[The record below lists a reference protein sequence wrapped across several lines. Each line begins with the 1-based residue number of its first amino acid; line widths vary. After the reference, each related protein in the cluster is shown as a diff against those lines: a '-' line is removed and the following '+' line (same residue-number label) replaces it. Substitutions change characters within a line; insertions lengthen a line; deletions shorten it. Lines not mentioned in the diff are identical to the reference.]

1 MNSVENFPE
10 WIIEKWQEI
19 ANLIADL
26 LDVPAA
32 LIMKNENEYMEVF
45 LSSDS
50 QNNPYNVGNK
60 EKSYGTYCEA
70 VIKTQQKLSVTNA
83 TKDIIWN
90 ENPGIKL
97 GMIAYLGF
105 PINFPDNRP
114 FGTLCVLTNKEREF
128 TLHEEKLLLQFKNV
142 IELDLVLLQTFDLKT
157 KEFTK
162 TLKEQQSHQ
171 LDKDIEFEKA
181 KEKAVIALQESHQ
194 LLKSTFDSLQDAVF
208 IIDAKTST
216 ITDCNNAAAEIFG
229 YSRQEIV
236 GNSTEFLHINKE
248 ALEEFRKQLYSAI
261 ADKGFLF
268 LPSFTMR
275 RRDGNVFPTEHTV
288 VQLLDEQGARIG
300 WVSVVKDITTEKKHD
315 NLIQNTL
322 DIYEKSEHLT
332 TEEILNYSIELGI
345 QLTNSEIGFF
355 HFVNYD
361 QETISLQ
368 TWSAKTMEICNV
380 PKLDTHYPISKAG
393 VWVDCFYQKKPVFHN
408 DYSSLTHKKG
418 MPEGH
423 AALTRVL
430 SVPVIIKNKVVAI
443 FGVGNKKLDYDKT
456 DADFLSLFAEN
467 VWNVVRRKNAEID
480 RVKAK
485 EIAEESENRYR
496 GLISNI
502 NAGVVVHAADTS
514 VLMSNRRANELL
526 GLSEEQ
532 IKGKAAID
540 PHWKFIDED
549 NMPIPLDNYPVMR
562 IKKSKEPINNQMVG
576 VCRSSDD
583 VVWLMANGFPVFGD
597 TDELS
602 EIVIS
607 FIDITKRK
615 LGEEKL
621 KESELKYRSLIE
633 SSSDAIFCV
642 DENGE
647 YKFTNH
653 LFAST
658 FGKTPE
664 YFIGKTFWDVY
675 DKEHADYRYEAT
687 KRLFRTGKTESSE
700 VEVPLP
706 DKTLYYLATTNPI
719 KDESGQVLLNLIH
732 ATDITKLKQIE
743 HMLQEKSEEIA
754 AQNEEMAV
762 QNEEL
767 YQTNLKLIAAKEKAE
782 KSEQKLKS
790 ILENLQDALFQAD
803 IKGNFTYVN
812 SRAARMYGY
821 SENELLGL
829 PASKLYEDAIERD
842 KLIVNLRK
850 EGKVF
855 DWTGKGLRKDGSW
868 FWVSMNVKFII
879 DNQGNITG
887 TEGIVRDITE
897 RKNAEAELIIAKERA
912 IASEERFKL
921 AMNASHDGLFDW
933 NLETNEIYYSVG
945 WKKMLGYEDHELPND
960 FSIWEKTTEPHDAKK
975 SWDLQQKLI
984 SKQIDRFVMEFKMKH
999 KDGHWVDIL
1008 SRAEAI
1014 FNNSGKA
1021 VRFVGTHTDITER
1034 KQVEDEIRLHSEI
1047 MKNLSE
1053 GVYLIGLDDGL
1064 IKYTNPKF
1072 EKMFGYNE
1080 GEMIGK
1086 EVSIVNA
1093 PTEKEPEET
1102 KHEIIDILK
1111 KTGEWQG
1118 EVNNIKKDG
1127 THFLCYANVS
1137 LHDHPIYGR
1146 VIISVHTDISDRKQA
1161 EESLKESELKF
1172 RALFEKGPIG
1182 VAYHR
1187 MIYDA
1192 AGKPVDYFFLDAN
1205 EAYQELTGVDPIGKL
1220 VTEALPGIE
1229 NDPSDWI
1236 GVFGKVAR
1244 FGETIRFESYLESN
1258 QRWYDCVAY
1267 QYKPDHFVA
1276 AFLEITKRK
1285 QAEIRLQEINE
1296 NLKSNYA
1303 EIEFNNERLESLLK
1317 ISQYS
1322 SNSVQELLDF
1332 ALEEAILL
1340 TKSKI
1345 GYIYFYHEDTKQ
1357 FILNTWSKEV
1367 MHECQVMDP
1376 ETVYDLDK
1384 TGCWG
1389 EAVRQRKPI
1398 ILNEYQEESS
1408 LKRGTPEGHV
1418 QLKKFLTIPVIIDNV
1433 IVAVCGVA
1441 NKEADYD
1448 NSDVRQLTL
1457 LMDSVWKI
1465 SERITMV
1472 KELTSAKEKAEE
1484 SDRLKS
1490 AFLANMSHEIR
1501 TPMNGIMGFAELL
1514 TEPDLTGAEQQKCID
1529 MIGKSGKRMLNIIND
1544 IVDISKLEAGLMK
1557 PDMKE
1562 AKINEQTEYIYAF
1575 FKPEVEAKGI
1585 RFSYNNGLQGD
1596 QAIIMTDREKL
1607 YAILTN
1613 LVKNAIKYTK
1623 EGAIEFGYHLKRSNE
1638 TIELEFYVK
1647 DTGIG
1652 IPTDRQE
1659 AIFERF
1665 IQADIEDRMAYQGA
1679 GLGLAITK
1687 AYVEMLGGR
1696 IWVESEEGKG
1706 SIFYF
1711 TLPYSTITSLINTV
1725 DRELLL
1731 SGNSINSRKLNILI
1745 AEDDEVSEILLT
1757 GYVKM
1762 FSKEVFEARTGIEVV
1777 EICRDHPEIDLILM
1791 DIRMPGINGYEAT
1804 RQIRQFNKEVVI
1816 IAQTAFGLSGDRE
1829 KAIAAGCND
1838 YLSKPIKKAELL
1850 TLIQVYFNK

>member
-1 MNSVENFPE
+1 MNKSMNNIENFPD

-19 ANLIADL
+19 ANLIAEL

-32 LIMKNENEYMEVF
+32 LIMKSGNESMEVF

-50 QNNPYNVGNK
+50 KNNPYHVGDK
-60 EKSYGTYCEA
+60 EKWYGTYCET

-90 ENPGIKL
+90 ENPDIKP

-105 PINFPDNRP
+105 PINFPDDQP

-142 IELDLVLLQTFDLKT
+142 IELDLGLLQTFDLKT
-157 KEFTK
+157 KEFAK
-162 TLKEQQSHQ
+162 TLKDQKSQ
-171 LDKDIEFEKA
+171 LLEKEIEFTSSRDKA
-181 KEKAVIALQESHQ
+181 LSALQESIH
-194 LLKSTFDSLQDAVF
+194 LLKSTFNSLQDAVF
-208 IIDAKTST
+208 IIDSKTSK
-216 ITDCNNAAAEIFG
+216 ITDCNNAAAEVFG
-229 YSRQEIV
+229 YGHQEII
-236 GNSTEFLHINKE
+236 GSTTEFLHVNVE
-248 ALEEFRKQLYSAI
+248 ALEEFRKQLYNAI
-261 ADKGFLF
+261 AEQGFLF
-268 LPSFTMR
+268 LPAFTMKR
-275 RRDGNVFPTEHTV
+275 KDGTVFPTEHTV
-288 VQLLDEQGARIG
+288 VQLLDEQGVRYG
-300 WVSVVKDITTEKKHD
+300 WVSVVKDITHEKKHE
-315 NLIQNTL
+315 NLSHYTL
-322 DIYEKSEHLT
+322 EIYQKSEYLT
-332 TEEILNYSIELGI
+332 IEEILKHSIELGI

-355 HFVNYD
+355 HFVNDD

-380 PKLDTHYPISKAG
+380 PKMDAHYPISKAG

-408 DYSSLTHKKG
+408 DYPGLTHKKG

-423 AALTRVL
+423 ATLTRDL
-430 SVPVIIKNKVVAI
+430 SVPVIVENQVVAI
-443 FGVGNKKLDYDKT
+443 FGVGNKKSDYDKT

-467 VWNVVRRKNAEID
+467 VWNVVRRKKAEID
-480 RVKAK
+480 SVKAK

-496 GLISNI
+496 GLINNI
-502 NAGVVVHAADTS
+502 NAGVVVHTADTT
-514 VLMSNRRANELL
+514 VIMSNTRANQLL
-526 GLSEEQ
+526 GLSENQ
-532 IKGKAAID
+532 MKGKAAID
-540 PHWKFIDED
+540 PYWKFIDED
-549 NMPIPLDNYPVMR
+549 NKPVPLDDYPVMQIIR
-562 IKKSKEPINNQMVG
+562 FKKAINNQMFG
-576 VCRSSDD
+576 VLRSTDD
-583 VVWLMANGFPVFGD
+583 ITWLMVNGFPVFDD

-602 EIVIS
+602 EVVIS
-607 FIDITKRK
+607 FIDITERK
-615 LGEEKL
+615 LGEEQL

-642 DENGE
+642 DEKGE

-675 DKEHADYRYEAT
+675 DKEQADYRYEAT
-687 KRLFRTGKTESSE
+687 KRLFRTGKTESLE

-719 KDESGQVLLNLIH
+719 KDESGQVILNLTH

-754 AQNEEMAV
+754 AQNEVMAV

-767 YQTNLKLIAAKEKAE
+767 YQTNLKLIAAKERAE
-782 KSEQKLKS
+782 ESGQKLKS
-790 ILENLQDALFQAD
+790 ILENLQDAFFQAD
-803 IKGNFTYVN
+803 LNGNFTYVN

-821 SENELLGL
+821 SENELIGL
-829 PASKLYEDAIERD
+829 PASKLYADSSERD
-842 KLIVNLRK
+842 KLIEKLRTK
-850 EGKVF
+850 GKIF
-855 DWTGKGLRKDGSW
+855 DWTGKGLRKDGSS
-868 FWVSMNVKFII
+868 FWVSMNVQLSA

-912 IASEERFKL
+912 IESEERFRL
-921 AMNASHDGLFDW
+921 AMKASHDGLFDW
-933 NLETNEIYYSVG
+933 NLETDEIYYSVG
-945 WKKMLGYEDHELPND
+945 WKKMIGYEDHELPND
-960 FSIWEKTTEPHDAKK
+960 FSVWEKTTEPQDVKK
-975 SWDLQQKLI
+975 SLELQQKLI

-1014 FNNSGKA
+1014 FNEGGKA
-1021 VRFVGTHTDITER
+1021 IRMVGT
-1034 KQVEDEIRLHSEI
+1034 
-1047 MKNLSE
+1047 
-1053 GVYLIGLDDGL
+1053 
-1064 IKYTNPKF
+1064 
-1072 EKMFGYNE
+1072 
-1080 GEMIGK
+1080 
-1086 EVSIVNA
+1086 
-1093 PTEKEPEET
+1093 
-1102 KHEIIDILK
+1102 
-1111 KTGEWQG
+1111 
-1118 EVNNIKKDG
+1118 
-1127 THFLCYANVS
+1127 
-1137 LHDHPIYGR
+1137 
-1146 VIISVHTDISDRKQA
+1146 HTDISDRKQA
-1161 EESLKESELKF
+1161 EKALKESELKF

-1192 AGKPVDYFFLDAN
+1192 AGKPVDYHFLDAN
-1205 EAYQELTGVDPIGKL
+1205 ESYQELTGVNPIGKL
-1220 VTEALPGIE
+1220 VTEAFPGIE

-1244 FGETIRFESYLESN
+1244 FGETIRFESYLEFN

-1285 QAEIRLQEINE
+1285 QAELKLQEINE
-1296 NLKSNYA
+1296 NLKSNNA
-1303 EIEFNNERLESLLK
+1303 EIEINNERLESLLR

-1322 SNSVQELLDF
+1322 SNSLQELLDF

-1367 MHECQVMDP
+1367 MHECQVMNP

-1398 ILNEYQEESS
+1398 ILNEYQEESA

-1441 NKEADYD
+1441 NKVTDYD

-1465 SERITMV
+1465 SERINLI

-1490 AFLANMSHEIR
+1490 AFLANMS
-1501 TPMNGIMGFAELL
+1501 T
-1514 TEPDLTGAEQQKCID
+1514 
-1529 MIGKSGKRMLNIIND
+1529 KS
-1544 IVDISKLEAGLMK
+1544 
-1557 PDMKE
+1557 
-1562 AKINEQTEYIYAF
+1562 
-1575 FKPEVEAKGI
+1575 
-1585 RFSYNNGLQGD
+1585 
-1596 QAIIMTDREKL
+1596 
-1607 YAILTN
+1607 
-1613 LVKNAIKYTK
+1613 
-1623 EGAIEFGYHLKRSNE
+1623 
-1638 TIELEFYVK
+1638 
-1647 DTGIG
+1647 
-1652 IPTDRQE
+1652 
-1659 AIFERF
+1659 ER
-1665 IQADIEDRMAYQGA
+1665 R
-1679 GLGLAITK
+1679 
-1687 AYVEMLGGR
+1687 
-1696 IWVESEEGKG
+1696 
-1706 SIFYF
+1706 
-1711 TLPYSTITSLINTV
+1711 
-1725 DRELLL
+1725 
-1731 SGNSINSRKLNILI
+1731 
-1745 AEDDEVSEILLT
+1745 
-1757 GYVKM
+1757 
-1762 FSKEVFEARTGIEVV
+1762 
-1777 EICRDHPEIDLILM
+1777 
-1791 DIRMPGINGYEAT
+1791 
-1804 RQIRQFNKEVVI
+1804 
-1816 IAQTAFGLSGDRE
+1816 
-1829 KAIAAGCND
+1829 
-1838 YLSKPIKKAELL
+1838 
-1850 TLIQVYFNK
+1850 